1 MIAAAGT
8 GGHIYPGLSIAEY
21 FYKNKYKISW
31 VGTHHGMENKLVNK
45 SLYNFYAIKM
55 KGVRGKGWI
64 SWLSIPFKLLY
75 AIIESLF
82 FIHKEG
88 PKYLILMG
96 GYVCF
101 PIAIAGKI
109 MGVKI
114 IIHEQNA
121 IPGMANKLIS
131 IIFSLISLLPNFL
144 KI

>member
-45 SLYNFYAIKM
+45 SLYKFYAIKM
-55 KGVRGKGWI
+55 KGVRGKGLI
-64 SWLSIPFKLLY
+64 SWLSIPFTLMY

-88 PKYLILMG
+88 PKFL
-96 GYVCF
+96 
-101 PIAIAGKI
+101 
-109 MGVKI
+109 
-114 IIHEQNA
+114 NA
-121 IPGMANKLIS
+121 
-131 IIFSLISLLPNFL
+131 
-144 KI
+144 